1 MLKGLISWTVA
12 VQVASVRLM
21 HNVLGGT
28 IDPHAASMV
37 LRGMHTLK
45 LRVQQQ
51 NASAMLLARRLEGHS
66 KIARVHYPG
75 APRQKRHTLI
85 LPPPPSSG
93 R

>member
-1 MLKGLISWTVA
+1 MLSSWNIV

-75 APRQKRHTLI
+75 APHQMRTTLMM
-85 LPPPPSSG
+85 
-93 R
+93 